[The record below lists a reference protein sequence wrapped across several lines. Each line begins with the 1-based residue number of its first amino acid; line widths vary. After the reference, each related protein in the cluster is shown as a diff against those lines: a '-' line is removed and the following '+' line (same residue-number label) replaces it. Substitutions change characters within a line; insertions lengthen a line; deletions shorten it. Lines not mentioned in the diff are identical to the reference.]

1 LQRTRDE
8 PPGAFGHTRKAETV
22 LLEIAK
28 DTEVAAPPDRAWQL
42 VGDLQRLSGC
52 IPGVTDMRELEPGK
66 RYSATVTDKL
76 GPFRLQLPV
85 EIAVQ
90 SAEAPSR
97 LVAELSG
104 NDGRG
109 QARVKGTVEA
119 ALTPAG
125 SGARLTVAARLEVLG
140 KLAALGATPMRRRA
154 DDIFE
159 EFVRRVETELAGQT

>member
-1 LQRTRDE
+1 M
-8 PPGAFGHTRKAETV
+8 
-22 LLEIAK
+22 LLEITK
-28 DTEVAAPPDRAWQL
+28 ETEVAASQDRAWQL
-42 VGDLQRLSGC
+42 VGDLPRLSGC
-52 IPGVTDMRELEPGK
+52 IPGVADMRELEPGK

-90 SAEAPSR
+90 SADAPSG
-97 LVAELSG
+97 LVAELTG

-119 ALTPAG
+119 VLSPAAAG
-125 SGARLTVAARLEVLG
+125 TRLTLNARLEVLG

-154 DDIFE
+154 DDIFA
-159 EFVRRVETELAGQT
+159 EFVRRVEAELASPA